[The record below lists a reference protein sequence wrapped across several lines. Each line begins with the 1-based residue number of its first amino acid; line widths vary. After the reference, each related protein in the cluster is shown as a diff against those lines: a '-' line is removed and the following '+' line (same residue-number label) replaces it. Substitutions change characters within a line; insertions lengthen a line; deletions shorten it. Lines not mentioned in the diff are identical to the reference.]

1 MKTNLIVMLLLTL
14 AKSPAQTESLD
25 FSCATFHAFLKESE
39 LVAKY
44 GRENVRSVMLTDP
57 EGRPVEGTILF
68 AGRDDMRVEIAW
80 LDAKEKR
87 APSSVRVSGRISR
100 WVTPHAIR
108 LGDDLQTIEKR
119 NGWPFRMT
127 GLFSKPEGGILLD
140 WNTGR
145 LANIPNCNIRIMFQ
159 PREGSAHDAASL
171 RQVAHLT
178 SLSSGHPAMQR
189 VNPVVVGLSI
199 VHSPPRRP
207 KNPAD
212 AILDVLVFG
221 LHMPVDPAD
230 YDGPLR
236 DELEQFLQRAGAYVS
251 RRMPATP
258 WLEMY
263 YSAQVSYETRLTAHS
278 VDPRAAELA
287 QSYVTRLRPCYEW
300 EGFHDCPERDAQFA
314 DQYQMERPTSPFREY
329 LPLLSAHRWLCAA
342 EAYDSEKSPADAA
355 RSRRLYEQRLIPAR
369 QSRVLLIRTAAERL
383 AERGRCLG

>member
-145 LANIPNCNIRIMFQ
+145 LANIPIATF
-159 PREGSAHDAASL
+159 ASCFNH
-171 RQVAHLT
+171 A
-178 SLSSGHPAMQR
+178 
-189 VNPVVVGLSI
+189 
-199 VHSPPRRP
+199 
-207 KNPAD
+207 
-212 AILDVLVFG
+212 
-221 LHMPVDPAD
+221 
-230 YDGPLR
+230 
-236 DELEQFLQRAGAYVS
+236 
-251 RRMPATP
+251 
-258 WLEMY
+258 
-263 YSAQVSYETRLTAHS
+263 
-278 VDPRAAELA
+278 RAAHT
-287 QSYVTRLRPCYEW
+287 TRRHS
-300 EGFHDCPERDAQFA
+300 G
-314 DQYQMERPTSPFREY
+314 
-329 LPLLSAHRWLCAA
+329 
-342 EAYDSEKSPADAA
+342 
-355 RSRRLYEQRLIPAR
+355 RLHI
-369 QSRVLLIRTAAERL
+369 
-383 AERGRCLG
+383 